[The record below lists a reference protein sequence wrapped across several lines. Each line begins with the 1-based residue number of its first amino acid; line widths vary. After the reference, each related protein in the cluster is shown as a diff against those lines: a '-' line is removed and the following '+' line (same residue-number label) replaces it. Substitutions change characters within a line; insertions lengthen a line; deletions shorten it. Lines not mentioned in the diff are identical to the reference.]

1 MTKYVLS
8 MMSMGFGV
16 GCLMMGLL
24 ALAAQSTDL
33 DNLGHLF
40 LLAGAVLIVAP
51 AMLLLR
57 NKNKQNQ
64 KTSHRDNNFG

>member
-1 MTKYVLS
+1 
-8 MMSMGFGV
+8 
-16 GCLMMGLL
+16 MMGLL